1 MEIVSISSLSPFSAI
16 PANHG
21 FKALVTLL
29 WPFSSATGQCA
40 LLLADPD
47 ARQRYQ
53 KGQVRVRFTG
63 PSAHQIAISG
73 IGIGDSVQVALVGVQ
88 WLTESDTALVK
99 TPGKSVDGEL
109 LFKNRLHMIITRGE
123 NELKTIDIDQHTLPA
138 SPQFAMLPPSTPIAR
153 SKPRTSFDAY
163 GVAVYSSP
171 AFMKRLR
178 LSEGGTPYTPVP
190 VSEDDD
196 QETVASRKR
205 RRVSY
210 KKVSEWKFDAREP
223 SPEKEQDHV
232 LEDADGDEN
241 AVTKTAAPE
250 TATIETG
257 NVAEPN
263 HDLEMQ
269 DVDEPTENA
278 VRPAEEPDSDVQ
290 IIKTN
295 AVQPVQEINAQE
307 PPVEAAREEPPEIE
321 AFPRPVGESLHV
333 QELEIIPEP
342 SQLKITTSLDAP
354 PSDLPRL
361 TVLPT
366 ESELLEQMARA
377 QTIGRP
383 TTPILQPLLTEGL
396 PLPSPFPT
404 SAQKIPSPIFS
415 NAVGALKIT
424 QKEIV
429 MEDTSKAATHTS
441 NINETAHK
449 SSSVSTSQEQHL
461 PENGI
466 AQESV
471 PSPETVHESAKPSQ
485 QELDQQEE
493 VPVQKPRVVAD
504 TYDGY
509 AEEHPML
516 LSSGS
521 EDEEDDDDDDDVGP
535 SRQLPAATST
545 IVTELQSGGQPRG
558 DGADVQ
564 SSADEESDEDM
575 ESSSED
581 SESDEA
587 SSVYDSDQIVA
598 LQEESGDEGAIEEP
612 DWDYLERKLEQ
623 EEAALQQSREDLTAR
638 DPALDETVDH
648 PPEDDAEDA
657 VMHDDNSELDEDMLA
672 RSDDDSVDDDSDSS
686 GYFDRA
692 VMPGSD
698 DGSSGES
705 EVEAVDQ
712 SYQPSMAEDA
722 MYSHPFGLDGAHTL
736 TETRTALPS
745 QAASETASV
754 VGDETIAWRD
764 RDAAVEA
771 LVQQA
776 RPQIIESTAQ
786 APTPQYAIPPS
797 SSRLDVVELLDD
809 SDSEGE
815 GDSTPAP
822 VVPETV
828 DFSSSVSLV
837 KSLLNNKQKDAHLE
851 LSGPV
856 TAQIR
861 SEIRKISDRVD
872 SQSTKWTKF
881 NALKTICKIGANVV
895 IAAESGN
902 MFAEGVKYRL
912 KEDEVL
918 VDVCWKVY
926 NKLSNEEKQHKSQ
939 LPEMLDCL
947 DELEERRDYCFEG
960 FTDFLKHFKHNRH
973 HLPVETIP
981 QQLDQRNV
989 SAPPKVED
997 QEAQRQSAV
1006 MDEHANHTPAPQIVE
1021 KGMGSVSINRVSSA
1035 EQHIVPTTNDPTEK
1049 ATESSDRTEV
1059 ELEEHVVPEA
1069 DVETA
1074 TPPQAELV
1082 QDMPA
1087 SVEDMS
1093 PSHPQSLGDDV
1104 KSHSEADGDEFEA
1117 MSIGADSL
1125 GSADER
1131 DVDPALP
1138 EEDYEIDPALLE
1150 DVDDDKSSHS
1160 SEGYE
1165 IDPALLQEEHEIDPA
1180 LLAEGHDDM
1189 PSNDHP
1195 SSPQADETMSE
1206 APEPDAFSVVDDEER
1221 SQQSLEEEV
1230 TSVVDESMT
1239 DEALPMQIHEEAIS
1253 QVQEASLVSEV
1264 QASVEV
1270 DPETLAQPE
1279 ADSMEIE
1286 APPASISEPDNAH
1299 EEGPRP
1305 LSSSSFRTLSP
1316 TPGVT
1321 VAQELEPVAE
1331 TAAEDSSHFGSQMP
1345 EQPIEELDLSQA
1357 EPSWTSRLSQFSQ
1370 SRSSRA
1376 HTRSETILDS
1386 ADEEAT
1392 DLEAENF
1399 ENSSRPASQ
1408 EPETQASLPHGAP
1421 ELSKENLVQPS
1432 QELGTA
1438 LSQFL
1443 KQTHGPSGMQSQLA
1457 AITETPPPDEGEE
1470 ITHETGSQV
1479 GLDDDLL
1486 ADYAQIVPEPEVI
1499 SSPSNLPPVP
1509 STPRSTKKP
1518 ARPLTLFRG
1527 RKSIGSRLSIG
1538 GDEQQTRATE
1548 QQARDGEQQAV
1559 QDEVMQDL
1567 APQEPDV
1574 STEISEVMES
1584 TVEGDKQVQDKIN
1597 PNLISEPSPA
1607 PEIQS
1612 QAAQEPQQ
1620 AKETTSAIMAPEPE
1634 ASVAVEQPQASEV
1647 VQASSEFQLKPTL
1660 KPFAEVEASLF
1671 GTPIKGKKVAP
1682 QEPQSAPSQTWRST
1696 LSTKMSEVPVIG
1708 SWFTPRRTTE
1718 VQKAATEHKA
1728 TTSSTSFVE
1737 ETPTKTAA
1745 VSARDRQK
1753 SISPPPLQRCA
1764 SQGTST
1770 ALSYFTPLAGLHQHL
1785 NQQSSLI
1792 DIVAVCTTATT
1803 TAERAKS
1810 GPKDYYT
1817 TFRIVDQP
1825 LHEYSTASQ
1834 DTTEGGSVEDVK
1846 VEIFRP
1852 FRQSLPKASPGD
1864 VVLLRGFVVRSRNHK
1879 SYLLSTAASG
1889 WCVWRYGEPA
1899 ASLDYGGQ
1907 EEEDDRPIWA
1917 RKGTSQRVGED
1928 GVREEVTGPPV
1939 EIGDEEREKVA
1950 MVKIWWETL
1959 EKEEKAEEKEEH
1971 DIIMID

>member
-1 MEIVSISSLSPFSAI
+1 MEIVSISSLSPTSAI
-16 PANHG
+16 PSNHG

-29 WPFSSATGQCA
+29 WPFSSANGQCA

-109 LFKNRLHMIITRGE
+109 MFKNRLHMIITRGE
-123 NELKTIDIDQHTLPA
+123 SELKTIDIDESNLPTLPK
-138 SPQFAMLPPSTPIAR
+138 PTMLPPSTPVAR
-153 SKPRTSFDAY
+153 SESRTSFDAY

-210 KKVSEWKFDAREP
+210 KNVSEWKFDAREP

-241 AVTKTAAPE
+241 AVTETAAPE

-257 NVAEPN
+257 NVTQSN
-263 HDLEMQ
+263 HDLETQ

-278 VRPAEEPDSDVQ
+278 DRQVEQPDSEIQ
-290 IIKTN
+290 SIEAN
-295 AVQPVQEINAQE
+295 SVQPAQE
-307 PPVEAAREEPPEIE
+307 TIAQDLPVEAAREEPPEIE
-321 AFPRPVGESLHV
+321 DSPRPAGEPLHI
-333 QELEIIPEP
+333 QEPEGSSAP
-342 SQLKITTSLDAP
+342 SQITVTTSLDEQ
-354 PSDLPRL
+354 PSTLPRL

-366 ESELLEQMARA
+366 ESELIEQMARA
-377 QTIGRP
+377 KNIGRP
-383 TTPILQPLLTEGL
+383 TTPILQPLLTKGL

-415 NAVGALKIT
+415 SAVGVLETT
-424 QKEIV
+424 QKETLT
-429 MEDTSKAATHTS
+429 EDTPKAATYTS
-441 NINETAHK
+441 NINETAQN
-449 SSSVSTSQEQHL
+449 SSPVPRSQEQHL
-461 PENGI
+461 PENGMV
-466 AQESV
+466 ESHEPV
-471 PSPETVHESAKPSQ
+471 PSPETVQENADPSQ
-485 QELDQQEE
+485 QESDQQEE
-493 VPVQKPRVVAD
+493 APLQKPRVVAD

-509 AEEHPML
+509 AEEHPVL

-521 EDEEDDDDDDDVGP
+521 EDEDDDDQDEVEDDAGP
-535 SRQLPAATST
+535 SSQLSP
-545 IVTELQSGGQPRG
+545 IVTKLPFEAQSRG
-558 DGADVQ
+558 DEADVQ

-581 SESDEA
+581 SESDAA

-623 EEAALQQSREDLTAR
+623 EEAALQQSREDLIAR
-638 DPALDETVDH
+638 DPGLDETADDFQG
-648 PPEDDAEDA
+648 DDAEDV
-657 VMHDDNSELDEDMLA
+657 VMHDDNSELDGDMMA
-672 RSDDDSVDDDSDSS
+672 RSDDDSADDDSDSS

-698 DGSSGES
+698 GDSSGDS
-705 EVEAVDQ
+705 EVEAVDP
-712 SYQPSMAEDA
+712 SYQPSMPENA
-722 MYSHPFGLDGAHTL
+722 MYSQPFGLDGAYTQ

-776 RPQIIESTAQ
+776 RPQVVESSAQ
-786 APTPQYAIPPS
+786 APTPQHAIPSS

-809 SDSEGE
+809 SESEGE
-815 GDSTPAP
+815 DDSTPAP

-851 LSGPV
+851 FSGPV

-861 SEIRKISDRVD
+861 SEMRKISEQVD
-872 SQSTKWTKF
+872 SQSTRWIKF
-881 NALKTICKIGANVV
+881 NALKTILKIGTNVAV
-895 IAAESGN
+895 AADSGN

-918 VDVCWKVY
+918 VNVCWKIY
-926 NKLSNEEKQHKSQ
+926 NQLSNEEKHHKSQ
-939 LPEMLDCL
+939 PPDMLDCL
-947 DELEERRDYCFEG
+947 DELEEKRDYCFEG
-960 FTDFLKHFKHNRH
+960 FTDFLKQFKHNRH
-973 HLPVETIP
+973 HLPVETKP
-981 QQLDQRNV
+981 QQPDRQSV
-989 SAPPKVED
+989 SIAPKVED
-997 QEAQRQSAV
+997 EELQRQSAV
-1006 MDEHANHTPAPQIVE
+1006 KDKVVNHTPVPQVVE
-1021 KGMGSVSINRVSSA
+1021 EGMESVSINRVSSA
-1035 EQHIVPTTNDPTEK
+1035 EQLVDPTTDDSTEK
-1049 ATESSDRTEV
+1049 ATEPSERTEV
-1059 ELEEHVVPEA
+1059 ESEEHVVPEV
-1069 DVETA
+1069 DVEAA
-1074 TPPQAELV
+1074 TLPRAELV
-1082 QDMPA
+1082 QDIPA
-1087 SVEDMS
+1087 SVEDVS
-1093 PSHPQSLGDDV
+1093 PSHPQSLGDDDE
-1104 KSHSEADGDEFEA
+1104 SESEVDGDEIGA

-1150 DVDDDKSSHS
+1150 DTDDDKSSHF
-1160 SEGYE
+1160 EGYE

-1180 LLAEGHDDM
+1180 LLAEGHDNM
-1189 PSNDHP
+1189 PSNDLP

-1206 APEPDAFSVVDDEER
+1206 APEPDASSVVDDEE
-1221 SQQSLEEEV
+1221 SNQQSLGEEV
-1230 TSVVDESMT
+1230 TSVVDETMM
-1239 DEALPMQIHEEAIS
+1239 DEVLPTQIHEEAVN
-1253 QVQEASLVSEV
+1253 QAQEASLVSEV
-1264 QASVEV
+1264 QPSVEM
-1270 DPETLAQPE
+1270 DPEILAQSE

-1299 EEGPRP
+1299 EEETRP

-1316 TPGVT
+1316 TPGAA
-1321 VAQELEPVAE
+1321 VAQEPEPVAQY
-1331 TAAEDSSHFGSQMP
+1331 AAEDFSNLASQVP

-1376 HTRSETILDS
+1376 HTRSETIPDS
-1386 ADEEAT
+1386 ADEDAT
-1392 DLEAENF
+1392 DLEAENIDD
-1399 ENSSRPASQ
+1399 SSRPASQ
-1408 EPETQASLPHGAP
+1408 VPETQAPLSHGVP
-1421 ELSKENLVQPS
+1421 ELSRENMVQPS

-1438 LSQFL
+1438 LSQFQ
-1443 KQTHGPSGMQSQLA
+1443 KQAHGPSGMQLQLDV
-1457 AITETPPPDEGEE
+1457 ITDTPSLGEE
-1470 ITHETGSQV
+1470 KEMESQV
-1479 GLDDDLL
+1479 GIDDDLL
-1486 ADYAQIVPEPEVI
+1486 ADYAPVVPESEAI
-1499 SSPSNLPPVP
+1499 LTPSNLPPAP
-1509 STPRSTKKP
+1509 STPLSTKKP

-1527 RKSIGSRLSIG
+1527 RKSVGSRLSFG
-1538 GDEQQTRATE
+1538 GVEQQTLVS
-1548 QQARDGEQQAV
+1548 EQQAV
-1559 QDEVMQDL
+1559 QDEVMQDVS
-1567 APQEPDV
+1567 PQEPVV
-1574 STEISEVMES
+1574 STEIAEVTGDMLES
-1584 TVEGDKQVQDKIN
+1584 DKQVQDKID
-1597 PNLISEPSPA
+1597 PTPISESSPA
-1607 PEIQS
+1607 PEILS
-1612 QAAQEPQQ
+1612 QTAQEPPQ
-1620 AKETTSAIMAPEPE
+1620 ATEITSAIAAPEPE
-1634 ASVAVEQPQASEV
+1634 ASIAVEQPQASEV
-1647 VQASSEFQLKPTL
+1647 EQASSEFQLEPTL

-1682 QEPQSAPSQTWRST
+1682 QEPQSAPSQTWRNT
-1696 LSTKMSEVPVIG
+1696 LSSKMSEVPVIG

-1718 VQKAATEHKA
+1718 IQKAVTEHKA

-1737 ETPTKTAA
+1737 ETPTKAAA
-1745 VSARDRQK
+1745 VSSRDRQK
-1753 SISPPPLQRCA
+1753 SISPPPLQRYA

-1770 ALSYFTPLAGLHQHL
+1770 SLSYFTPLAGLHQHL

-1792 DIVAVCTTATT
+1792 DIVAICTTATT

-1825 LHEYSTASQ
+1825 LHEYNTASQ
-1834 DTTEGGSVEDVK
+1834 NTTTEGGSVKDVS

-1889 WCVWRYGEPA
+1889 WCVWRYGEPS

-1917 RKGTSQRVGED
+1917 RKGTSQKVGED

-1950 MVKIWWETL
+1950 MVKSWWETL
-1959 EKEEKAEEKEEH
+1959 EKEKKAEEKEEH